1 MFTLW
6 LGVAVLSVLAALF
19 VVYPVWKQSQNR
31 IDQVVT
37 SDPQRDNVAIF
48 KDRLSEL
55 EQERSS
61 GSLSQTDFDALKIE
75 LEKTLLIDTDTR
87 SVQLSSSSIS
97 AKQFVGSIM
106 IAVLIIVSS
115 VALYSKVGSA
125 PALEVAL
132 NMSELPA
139 EGQEPTLDEAIAQL
153 RAELEL
159 QPENP
164 EGWFVLASTLMGQS
178 DYQGA
183 SDAYRNS
190 LGYLTPEDVQ
200 YATVMGQ
207 LAQAMFF
214 VAGGMT
220 PDVRAQVEATLE
232 FEPFEITALGI
243 LGIDAFERK
252 AYREAIAHWSKAL
265 INADASSAPSLQNGV
280 ERARNE
286 LIALGEDVSDIE
298 LPASASIPL
307 NVSVESSRLQGLP
320 SDTPVFVVARP
331 NEGGIPLAGVRLTV
345 ADLPAE
351 LVLTNADAMT
361 PQAKLSDLS
370 NVTVSARISLSG
382 NVVPQPGDMVVEVA
396 NVPTKGLEQ
405 PLEMVVLE
413 VVQ

>member
-1 MFTLW
+1 MFNLW
-6 LGVAVLSVLAALF
+6 LGVAVLSLLAALF
-19 VVYPVWKQSQNR
+19 VVYPVWKQSRNR

-37 SDPQRDNVAIF
+37 SDPQRDNIAIF

-61 GSLSQTDFDALKIE
+61 GSLSEPDFEALKIE
-75 LEKTLLIDTDTR
+75 LEKTLLIDTDTQT
-87 SVQLSSSSIS
+87 VQLSSKAIS
-97 AKQFVGSIM
+97 PKQFVGSM
-106 IAVLIIVSS
+106 IIALLIIVSS
-115 VALYSKVGSA
+115 VMLYSKVGSA

-132 NMSELPA
+132 NMSEVPA
-139 EGQEPTLDEAIAQL
+139 EGSEPSLDEAIAQL
-153 RAELEL
+153 RAELAL

-164 EGWFVLASTLMGQS
+164 EGWYVLASTLMGQS

-183 SDAYRNS
+183 LDAYRNS
-190 LGYLTPEDVQ
+190 LSYLTSEDIQ

-207 LAQAMFF
+207 LSQAMFF
-214 VAGGMT
+214 VSGGMT
-220 PDVRAQVEATLE
+220 PEVKAQVDATLE
-232 FEPFEITALGI
+232 AEPFEITALGI
-243 LGIDAFERK
+243 LGIDAFERQS
-252 AYREAIAHWSKAL
+252 YREAIAHWSKAL

-286 LIALGEDVSDIE
+286 LIALGEDVSDID
-298 LPASASIPL
+298 LPASASIAL
-307 NVSVESSRLQGLP
+307 NISIDASRSQGLP

-331 NEGGIPLAGVRLTV
+331 NEGGMPLAGLRLTV
-345 ADLPAE
+345 GDLPAE
-351 LVLTNADAMT
+351 LVLTDANAMT

-370 NVTVSARISLSG
+370 QVTVSARVSLSG

-413 VVQ
+413 VVE